1 LRNALRRPPRRP
13 PRSLRAHAQ
22 AQIAAARSYGL
33 KTAIGTFS
41 KSPAR
46 EKFRRRCAQ
55 HGSGFGGGFG
65 GFSESLLVQTRAE
78 SVASMLRVDAASAS
92 LAAGR
97 QQACAPRVLIA
108 TREAR
113 SRGLSI
119 SPHIFSLQNT
129 FII

>member
-1 LRNALRRPPRRP
+1 MFMRNALRRPPRRP

-46 EKFRRRCAQ
+46 EKSQ
-55 HGSGFGGGFG
+55 HGSGFGGG

-113 SRGLSI
+113 SRGLST
-119 SPHIFSLQNT
+119 SPHIFALQNT